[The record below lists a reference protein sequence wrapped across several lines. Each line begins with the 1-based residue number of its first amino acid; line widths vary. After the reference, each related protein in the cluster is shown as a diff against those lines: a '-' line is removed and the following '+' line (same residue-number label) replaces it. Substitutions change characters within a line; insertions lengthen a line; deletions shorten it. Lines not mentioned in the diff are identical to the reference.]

1 MLWGASGG
9 EYRDMALIS
18 NIRALFSLTR
28 GLVRGLPDLEAEKDP
43 FELFDRWFGDAR
55 RAGILLPDA
64 MSVATA
70 TADGVPSARMCLLKE
85 HGPAGFVF
93 YTNYESRKARELEA
107 NPKAAFVIHWPALQ
121 RQIRIEGTIERL
133 SAEASDAYYQSRPR
147 GSRIAA
153 WASRQSESVE
163 SREKLESSYR
173 EHEQKFRGGDVARPD
188 FWGGYR
194 LTAQRIEFWQGRL
207 DRLHDRLLFT
217 HEAEGW
223 RSERLQP

>member
-1 MLWGASGG
+1 
-9 EYRDMALIS
+9 MALIS

-28 GLVRGLPDLEAEKDP
+28 GLVGGLPDLEAENDP
-43 FELFDRWFGDAR
+43 YVLFERWFSDAKR
-55 RAGILLPDA
+55 HGMLLPDA

-85 HGPAGFVF
+85 HGPEGFVF

-107 NPKAAFVIHWPALQ
+107 NPKAAFVLHWPALQ
-121 RQIRIEGTIERL
+121 RQIRIEGTVERV
-133 SAEASDAYYQSRPR
+133 STEVSDAYYQSRAR

-153 WASRQSESVE
+153 WASRQSESVAT
-163 SREKLESSYR
+163 RETLEASYR
-173 EHEQKFRGGDVARPD
+173 EYEQKFQGGDVALPD

-207 DRLHDRLLFT
+207 NRLHDRLAYT
-217 HEAEGW
+217 RDGEGW
-223 RSERLQP
+223 RTERLQP

>member
-1 MLWGASGG
+1 MLSGASGG

-28 GLVRGLPDLEAEKDP
+28 GLVRGLPDLEVESDP
-43 FELFDRWFGDAR
+43 FELFDRWFGDAG

-70 TADGVPSARMCLLKE
+70 TTDGVPSARMCLLKE

-121 RQIRIEGTIERL
+121 RQIRIEGAIERI
-133 SAEASDAYYQSRPR
+133 SSEASDAYHQSRTR

-153 WASRQSESVE
+153 WASRQSQPVE

-173 EHEQKFRGGDVARPD
+173 EHEQKFQGGDVALPD

-194 LTAQRIEFWQGRL
+194 LTAQCIEFWQGRL
-207 DRLHDRLLFT
+207 NRLHDRLLYT
-217 HEAEGW
+217 RDGEGW
-223 RSERLQP
+223 RIERLQP